1 MILPSVFVEIPA
13 QNASLPSTKTSSIPR
28 HGEIKAELSIKSE
41 IDHVNHT
48 HSISTTANATITTTT
63 IATTTKSKDATH
75 SIPST
80 SSKDMATC
88 ESAKLMASLVTARPK
103 VKCLKCDKCPF
114 ISISQIGYDE
124 HIRSAHTDADNS
136 TIATSRKY
144 RNKLLCPGCENIF
157 YSKMSLKI
165 HLVND
170 HQMNRSDIKQLL
182 SSLLVKNSAISNNE
196 PLAQKPAG
204 ADVVL
209 AQSNNIA
216 ITNSRRIEPQKIYLK
231 NVEVLQNPKFAAHR
245 YNTENLSPMNL
256 TTVEIQGSSINN
268 MLTINNGNY
277 ELPTTITEYEQVIG
291 DNSFEQQ
298 NIVAPISTYSFV
310 SPPQTNIGHSSLNH
324 CHSESVIFNS
334 ISPIITPPT
343 IDESNGIRPD
353 SGHSVKFCEPLQQ
366 TWTTNASTNSNINL
380 VEYTTAL
387 NLNAMTAEGSANVSR
402 MPNALTGQ
410 NEQKK
415 IFIKNID
422 ILMKPILH
430 LRTVDEV
437 NLLIN
442 KVSDNNF
449 VNFLIDH
456 HQSLIIFFVLQPNE
470 QKTFDPIENITLNED
485 DYRYMFDD
493 NTNDYNSI
501 IPDCLES
508 NISEFMFT
516 EEINPSEFYSNSNS
530 SYSSNNNNIINTD
543 SNNMIHSISSN
554 NIISLSTDGNN
565 IDTIN
570 SNNINSIATDSS
582 YSIINLDSNIQ
593 TFTTSTNIPTDYS
606 MECSEAH
613 SEQRVMN
620 CNSFLN
626 MNAPV
631 SSSTLTINGYADQF
645 ASNQFHD
652 INYSEPNSSG
662 LTNQNE
668 FGYNGSGKFF
678 PNLPAKALDTTVDF
692 MFVSSDEIIDTANV
706 ILDLTHDEVEQ
717 ILDDNLIS
725 VQDLDVIGS
734 ATNMLAPDIESFKR
748 PPRINIATNL
758 IKGIN
763 DSTKEFGG
771 KLSSDMAVEDML
783 NVDIDRDSG
792 LLDEM
797 SIEMAAGEVIDQC
810 AQNDTDVMLKRRN
823 GRPKGARQISKL
835 RWPH

>member
-1 MILPSVFVEIPA
+1 
-13 QNASLPSTKTSSIPR
+13 
-28 HGEIKAELSIKSE
+28 
-41 IDHVNHT
+41 
-48 HSISTTANATITTTT
+48 
-63 IATTTKSKDATH
+63 
-75 SIPST
+75 
-80 SSKDMATC
+80 
-88 ESAKLMASLVTARPK
+88 
-103 VKCLKCDKCPF
+103 
-114 ISISQIGYDE
+114 
-124 HIRSAHTDADNS
+124 
-136 TIATSRKY
+136 
-144 RNKLLCPGCENIF
+144 
-157 YSKMSLKI
+157 
-165 HLVND
+165 
-170 HQMNRSDIKQLL
+170 
-182 SSLLVKNSAISNNE
+182 
-196 PLAQKPAG
+196 
-204 ADVVL
+204 
-209 AQSNNIA
+209 
-216 ITNSRRIEPQKIYLK
+216 
-231 NVEVLQNPKFAAHR
+231 
-245 YNTENLSPMNL
+245 
-256 TTVEIQGSSINN
+256 
-268 MLTINNGNY
+268 
-277 ELPTTITEYEQVIG
+277 
-291 DNSFEQQ
+291 
-298 NIVAPISTYSFV
+298 
-310 SPPQTNIGHSSLNH
+310 
-324 CHSESVIFNS
+324 
-334 ISPIITPPT
+334 
-343 IDESNGIRPD
+343 
-353 SGHSVKFCEPLQQ
+353 
-366 TWTTNASTNSNINL
+366 
-380 VEYTTAL
+380 
-387 NLNAMTAEGSANVSR
+387 
-402 MPNALTGQ
+402 
-410 NEQKK
+410 
-415 IFIKNID
+415 
-422 ILMKPILH
+422 
-430 LRTVDEV
+430 
-437 NLLIN
+437 
-442 KVSDNNF
+442 
-449 VNFLIDH
+449 
-456 HQSLIIFFVLQPNE
+456 
-470 QKTFDPIENITLNED
+470 
-485 DYRYMFDD
+485 MFDD